1 MTRRPDTLD
10 VMRILSHL
18 YLAHGHPERAMALLK
33 AARLLAPEDKASARL
48 MARALIRCGRPEA
61 ALQFLDGL
69 LDAGEAAP
77 VVQLLRGQ
85 ALAQCGRPVEA
96 RRAFEEFSI
105 MRRAMAA
112 APGVH

>member
-1 MTRRPDTLD
+1 MAGRPHTLD

-18 YLAHGHPERAMALLK
+18 YLVHGHPERAMALLK
-33 AARLLAPEDKASARL
+33 AARLLAPQDRACAKL

-61 ALQFLDGL
+61 ALQLLDGL
-69 LDAGEAAP
+69 LDAGEPAP
-77 VVQLLRGQ
+77 VVHLLRGQ
-85 ALAQCGRPVEA
+85 ALAQCGRPGEA
-96 RRAFEEFSI
+96 RRAFEEFST

>member
-1 MTRRPDTLD
+1 MTRHSDVLD

-33 AARLLAPEDKASARL
+33 ASRLLAPEDKTAAKL
-48 MARALIRCGRPEA
+48 MARAFIRCGNPEA
-61 ALQFLDGL
+61 ALQLLDSL
-69 LDAGEAAP
+69 LDAGDAAP

-85 ALAQCGRPVEA
+85 ALAQCGRPGEA

-105 MRRAMAA
+105 MRRAMAT